1 MIRLAFGISEEL
13 DEQFF
18 PKILLILN
26 TPTKCQISLFRNDL
40 LRIPANGFFTCITL

>member
-18 PKILLILN
+18 PQNSVDIKHSN
-26 TPTKCQISLFRNDL
+26 QVPNIS
-40 LRIPANGFFTCITL
+40 IQK